1 MRQKLKNVMKK
12 IMSLAAVAICSA
24 ALFTSCGLYTDYTSP
39 VTATSNPVGKKVGMS
54 SSTNVLYIVDTGD
67 GGINKAAKD
76 GGIKKISHVDQ
87 NLFSILGIFTTRKT
101 FVYGE

>member
-1 MRQKLKNVMKK
+1 MKK
-12 IMSLAAVAICSA
+12 IMSYVTV
-24 ALFTSCGLYTDYTSP
+24 ALFSVTLFSSCLGAAYVD
-39 VTATSNPVGKKVGMS
+39 ATGPIAATGNPVGKKVGTS
-54 SSTNVLYIVDTGD
+54 SSTNVLGIVHTGD

-87 NLFSILGIFTTRKT
+87 EQTSILGLFTTYKT